1 MKKIN
6 VLISTFFGNG
16 YISKIPGTFT
26 SLSTLII
33 LYILFEVLEFKNLN
47 YILILYLLFEV
58 LNFKNLN
65 YILILYSIIF
75 FYSFYAVMD
84 SETEFENKDPRQ
96 IVIDEVLGQAM
107 PLILIVYLS
116 SQNLI
121 SISVEIYYLLSFI
134 FFRFFDIVKPFPVSY
149 FDKEHKN
156 FFGIIMDDI
165 MAGLYTMILIYLIS
179 LKF

>member
-6 VLISTFFGNG
+6 LLISTFFGNG

-26 SLSTLII
+26 SLSTSII
-33 LYILFEVLEFKNLN
+33 LYILFE
-47 YILILYLLFEV
+47 LF
-58 LNFKNLN
+58 NFRNLN
-65 YILILYSIIF
+65 YILILYSIVF

-116 SQNLI
+116 INKMI
-121 SISVEIYYLLSFI
+121 SIPVEIYYLLSFI
-134 FFRFFDIVKPFPVSY
+134 LFRFFDIVKPFPVSY
-149 FDKEHKN
+149 FDKKHKN

-165 MAGLYTMILIYLIS
+165 MAGLYSMIIIYLFAI
-179 LKF
+179 KF

>member
-33 LYILFEVLEFKNLN
+33 LYILFE
-47 YILILYLLFEV
+47 ILK
-58 LNFKNLN
+58 FKNLN

-96 IVIDEVLGQAM
+96 IVIDEVLGQSM
-107 PLILIVYLS
+107 PLIFIVYLS
-116 SQNLI
+116 SKNLI
-121 SISVEIYYLLSFI
+121 NIPVETYYLLSFI
-134 FFRFFDIVKPFPVSY
+134 LFRFFDIVKPFPVSY
-149 FDKEHKN
+149 FDKQHKN

-165 MAGLYTMILIYLIS
+165 MAGLYTMLIIYLLS
-179 LKF
+179 FKF

>member
-6 VLISTFFGNG
+6 ILISTFFGNG
-16 YISKIPGTFT
+16 YVSKIPGTFT
-26 SLSTLII
+26 SLSTTIL
-33 LYILFEVLEFKNLN
+33 LYILFE
-47 YILILYLLFEV
+47 ILQ
-58 LNFKNLN
+58 FKNLN

-116 SQNLI
+116 SKNLI
-121 SISVEIYYLLSFI
+121 NINVEIYYFLSFI
-134 FFRFFDIVKPFPVSY
+134 LFRFFDIVKPFPVSY
-149 FDKEHKN
+149 FDKQHKN

-165 MAGLYTMILIYLIS
+165 MAGLYTILIIYFFS
-179 LKF
+179 FKF

>member
-6 VLISTFFGNG
+6 LLISTFFGNG
-16 YISKIPGTFT
+16 YISFIPGTLT
-26 SLSTLII
+26 SLSTLVI
-33 LYILFEVLEFKNLN
+33 LYILFEILN
-47 YILILYLLFEV
+47 Y
-58 LNFKNLN
+58 NNLN

-84 SETEFENKDPRQ
+84 SETEFEKKDPRQ

-107 PLILIVYLS
+107 PVILIVYLS
-116 SQNLI
+116 SKNQINI
-121 SISVEIYYLLSFI
+121 PVEIYYIISF
-134 FFRFFDIVKPFPVSY
+134 FLFRFFDIVKPFPVSY
-149 FDKEHKN
+149 FDKHHKN

-165 MAGLYTMILIYLIS
+165 MAGLYTMLVIYIIS

>member
-6 VLISTFFGNG
+6 ILISTFFGNG
-16 YISKIPGTFT
+16 YVSKLPGTFT
-26 SLSTLII
+26 SFSTLII
-33 LYILFEVLEFKNLN
+33 LYI
-47 YILILYLLFEV
+47 LFEV

-84 SETEFENKDPRQ
+84 SETEFENQDPRQ

-116 SQNLI
+116 SLDLL
-121 SISVEIYYLLSFI
+121 SVPVEIYYLLSFI
-134 FFRFFDIVKPFPVSY
+134 LFRFFDIIKPFPVSY
-149 FDKEHKN
+149 FDKKHKN

-165 MAGLYTMILIYLIS
+165 MAGLYTMLIIYLIS
-179 LKF
+179 FKF

>member
-6 VLISTFFGNG
+6 LLISTFFGNG

-26 SLSTLII
+26 SLSTSII
-33 LYILFEVLEFKNLN
+33 LYILFEL
-47 YILILYLLFEV
+47 

-65 YILILYSIIF
+65 YILILYSIVF

-84 SETEFENKDPRQ
+84 SETEFENNDPRQ

-107 PLILIVYLS
+107 PLILTVYLS
-116 SQNLI
+116 INNLI
-121 SISVEIYYLLSFI
+121 DIPVEIYYLLSFI
-134 FFRFFDIVKPFPVSY
+134 LFRFFDIVKPFPVSY
-149 FDKEHKN
+149 FDKQHKN

-165 MAGLYTMILIYLIS
+165 MAGLYSMIMIYLFA

>member
-6 VLISTFFGNG
+6 ILISTFFGNG

-26 SLSTLII
+26 SLSTSII
-33 LYILFEVLEFKNLN
+33 LYILFEL
-47 YILILYLLFEV
+47 

-84 SETEFENKDPRQ
+84 SETEFENNDPRQ

-107 PLILIVYLS
+107 PLILTVYLS
-116 SQNLI
+116 INNLI
-121 SISVEIYYLLSFI
+121 NIPVEIYYLLSFI
-134 FFRFFDIVKPFPVSY
+134 LFRFFDIVKPFPVSY
-149 FDKEHKN
+149 FDKQHKN

-165 MAGLYTMILIYLIS
+165 MAGLYSMIMIYLFA

>member
-33 LYILFEVLEFKNLN
+33 LYILFEVFQ
-47 YILILYLLFEV
+47 
-58 LNFKNLN
+58 FKNLN
-65 YILILYSIIF
+65 YILILYSITF

-116 SQNLI
+116 SINLI
-121 SISVEIYYLLSFI
+121 NIPVEIYYVLSFI
-134 FFRFFDIVKPFPVSY
+134 LFRFFDIVKPFPVSY
-149 FDKEHKN
+149 FDKQHKN

-165 MAGLYTMILIYLIS
+165 MAGLYTMLIIYLIS

>member
-6 VLISTFFGNG
+6 LLISTFFGNG

-26 SLSTLII
+26 SLSTSII
-33 LYILFEVLEFKNLN
+33 LYILFEL
-47 YILILYLLFEV
+47 

-84 SETEFENKDPRQ
+84 SETEFENNDPRQ

-107 PLILIVYLS
+107 PLILTVYLS
-116 SQNLI
+116 INNLI
-121 SISVEIYYLLSFI
+121 NIPIEIYYLLSFI
-134 FFRFFDIVKPFPVSY
+134 LFRFFDIVKPFPVSY
-149 FDKEHKN
+149 FDKQHKN

-165 MAGLYTMILIYLIS
+165 MAGLYSMIMIYLFA

>member
-6 VLISTFFGNG
+6 LLISTFFGNG

-26 SLSTLII
+26 SLSTSII
-33 LYILFEVLEFKNLN
+33 LYILFEL
-47 YILILYLLFEV
+47 

-65 YILILYSIIF
+65 YILILYSIVF

-116 SQNLI
+116 INKMI
-121 SISVEIYYLLSFI
+121 SIPVEIYYLLSFI
-134 FFRFFDIVKPFPVSY
+134 LFRFFDIVKPFPVSY
-149 FDKEHKN
+149 FDKQHKN

-165 MAGLYTMILIYLIS
+165 MAGLYSMIMIYLFA

>member
-1 MKKIN
+1 MKKLN

-33 LYILFEVLEFKNLN
+33 LYILFEL
-47 YILILYLLFEV
+47 

-107 PLILIVYLS
+107 PLIFIVYLS
-116 SQNLI
+116 SKNLI
-121 SISVEIYYLLSFI
+121 NFPVEIYYLLSFI
-134 FFRFFDIVKPFPVSY
+134 LFRFFDIVKPFPVSY
-149 FDKEHKN
+149 FDKQHKN

-165 MAGLYTMILIYLIS
+165 VAGLYTMLIIYLVS
-179 LKF
+179 FKF